1 MMEFDTV
8 NGEDLEWEQPRD
20 WNRML
25 QERKEMI
32 EKEEIT
38 LAARLRVK
46 ERKEKGWEIWKV
58 CKELLEQM
66 NDDWNKRKEKEQE
79 EEARLTRLK
88 IAREKGT
95 RSGQRELERKQNKRI
110 QLLPKETQKKLEQE
124 LEKVRLKELKRAKE
138 NLWKLK
144 KRNKK

>member
-1 MMEFDTV
+1 M
-8 NGEDLEWEQPRD
+8 
-20 WNRML
+20 
-25 QERKEMI
+25 
-32 EKEEIT
+32 
-38 LAARLRVK
+38 
-46 ERKEKGWEIWKV
+46 
-58 CKELLEQM
+58 
-66 NDDWNKRKEKEQE
+66 
-79 EEARLTRLK
+79 TRLK